1 MLELDREG
9 EEAFFTTDRARIA
22 RFLREVHL
30 VSNKNDGKVQE
41 KNVTSTA
48 NLDVRIVLT
57 TIGSEA
63 EGISIAKTLVDEKL
77 AACVNVLPQMISI
90 YRWKGSVEQDREH
103 QIVIKTTAD
112 RLAALES
119 RLRELHPYELP
130 EFLVID
136 PAGGGPSYMAWV
148 KESVAP

>member
-1 MLELDREG
+1 
-9 EEAFFTTDRARIA
+9 
-22 RFLREVHL
+22 
-30 VSNKNDGKVQE
+30 
-41 KNVTSTA
+41 VTSTA

-63 EGISIAKTLVDEKL
+63 DAIAIAKTLVDEKL
-77 AACVNVLPQMISI
+77 AACVNVLPEMISI
-90 YRWKGSVEQDREH
+90 YRWKGSIEQDKEH

-112 RLAALES
+112 RLASLEA
-119 RLRELHPYELP
+119 RVRQLHSYELP

-136 PAGGGPSYMAWV
+136 PVAGGAAYLAWV